1 MPLLTQRIARGVVP
15 ALDATRPPADR
26 AEPDRIVMGV
36 RPGHAP
42 SPQPPVRIFLG
53 TERGQFRAERTF
65 LWSIEKHRDP
75 GRVYE
80 IHLMKHLTGFR
91 DAFWLTAFTNYRF
104 AIPGFCGYRGRAIY
118 NDVDQVYVADPGE
131 LYDLDMEG
139 AGFLS
144 INDRDTSVMLIDC
157 ERMARVWTA
166 QAARRQKR
174 RALEAVA
181 RESRL
186 WGRLAPGWNARDRE
200 YDPHRSKLVHF
211 TTLHTQPWR
220 PFPEH
225 FVYFENPTGD
235 LWCDLEA
242 AADRAGFMPFVAER
256 PSSQWQDA
264 LARLGASTN
273 GRTLAQA
280 LAGGGSGALRL
291 RGALEQV
298 PDDDL
303 PWVLDRLFAQYVE
316 LDLEVVEPVAAS
328 VGLRRRPPWFWQQ
341 QLERSALRHP
351 QTRWQLLRRC
361 GLRRHRL
368 VGGPAPPGPVVAL
381 LHRKPGHDHQS
392 LALASRIAALT
403 GRSVRE
409 HRIPWST
416 AGYLMRRCAG
426 GGRLSGLPADAAL
439 LVAAGWLPTR
449 AARRNAAGARLALLG
464 RKAGRPPATG
474 GCVVQ
479 CRHFGLPWHPSR
491 MSTLLPLNAGVV
503 APTQLRERWRKW
515 ETAPRRVAALVGGQ
529 SRSHR
534 LTADDARAFGRAA
547 SNWARRHQARLL
559 VVTSRRT
566 GAVARHVGA
575 GLAREDDIYVW
586 QPGDAENPYALALDA
601 AEAVLVTGESESM
614 LADAVANGLPVLIW
628 PLQRRRATPWAAL
641 SAWVAGRA
649 CRAQYNRRGSI
660 RPQQGF
666 GYLCARILERGW
678 ALPPRDLEALHD
690 ALYSRSLAA
699 RFGEPER
706 GEHPPAFQ
714 ELEHVSHVLAAR
726 LGLAPALEPDLVS
739 NGALHVLDRAS

>member
-1 MPLLTQRIARGVVP
+1 MPLLTQRIARGLVP
-15 ALDATRPPADR
+15 AFDATRPPADR
-26 AEPDRIVMGV
+26 AGPACIVMGV
-36 RPGHAP
+36 RPGHTP
-42 SPQPPVRIFLG
+42 SSQPPVRIFLG

-65 LWSIEKHRDP
+65 LWSIERHRNP

-80 IHLMKHLTGFR
+80 IHLMKHLIGFR

-118 NDVDQVYVADPGE
+118 NDVDQIYQTDPGE

-174 RALEAVA
+174 GSLEAAA

-200 YDPHRSKLVHF
+200 YDPDRSKLVHF

-225 FVYFENPTGD
+225 FVYFENPTGE

-242 AADRAGFMPFVAER
+242 EADRAGYMPFDAGN

-264 LARLGASTN
+264 LVRLSDSPD
-273 GRTLAQA
+273 GRTLVQR
-280 LAGGGSGALRL
+280 LAGGGSGTLRL

-303 PWVLDRLFAQYVE
+303 PWVLDRLFAHHAE
-316 LDLEVVEPVAAS
+316 LELEVVEPVS
-328 VGLRRRPPWFWQQ
+328 PRGGLRRRPTWFWQQ

-351 QTRWQLLRRC
+351 NTRWQLVRRC
-361 GLRRHRL
+361 GLRRRRL
-368 VGGPAPPGPVVAL
+368 AGGPAPQGPVVAL
-381 LHRKPGHDHQS
+381 LHRKPGHDHQT

-403 GRSVRE
+403 GRSVRQ
-409 HRIPWST
+409 HHIPWSA
-416 AGYLMRRCAG
+416 AGYLLRRFAG
-426 GGRLSGLPADAAL
+426 GGRMPELPADTAL
-439 LVAAGWLPTR
+439 LVGAGWLPTR
-449 AARRNAAGARLALLG
+449 VARRSAGDARLALLG

-479 CRHFGLPWHPSR
+479 CRHFGFPWHPSR
-491 MSTLLPLNAGVV
+491 ISTLLPLNAGVV
-503 APTQLRERWRKW
+503 APTRSRERWHEW
-515 ETAPRRVAALVGGQ
+515 ETAPHRVAALVGGQ

-534 LTADDARAFGRAA
+534 LSAEDARALGRAA

-566 GAVARHVGA
+566 GAVARHLGA
-575 GLAREDDIYVW
+575 GLARYDDVYVW
-586 QPGDAENPYALALDA
+586 QPGDLENPYALALDA

-614 LADAVANGLPVLIW
+614 LADAVANGRPVLIW
-628 PLQRRRATPWAAL
+628 PLQRRRAPPWAAM

-649 CRAQYNRRGSI
+649 SRAQYNRRGSI
-660 RPQQGF
+660 RPQQGL

-678 ALPPRDLEALHD
+678 VLPPRDLEALHD

-706 GEHPPAFQ
+706 SERPPAFQ
-714 ELEHVSHVLAAR
+714 ELEHVSHLLAAR

-739 NGALHVLDRAS
+739 NGAPHVLDRAS